1 MGLITELI
9 QDLIA
14 RIRAGRRGGGGGGY
28 RGGGGR
34 SGGRSSSGRSG
45 SGRTGRPP
53 KSQEQ
58 LANEAAYK
66 SEMGGL
72 YDNKSTL
79 IPELRDMLEAVNNWN
94 PTRFKGLSNKH
105 FPGQE

>member
-9 QDLIA
+9 ADLIA
-14 RIRAGRRGGGGGGY
+14 RIRAGRRGGGGGGGGGGY

-34 SGGRSSSGRSG
+34 SGGRSG

-53 KSQEQ
+53 KSPEQ
-58 LANEAAYK
+58 AAAEAAYK
-66 SEMGGL
+66 TEMGGL

-79 IPELRDMLEAVNNWN
+79 IPELRDALGEVNDWN
-94 PTRFKGLSNKH
+94 PLQHRGLSGKL